1 LDPDNIPVAV
11 FKDCQLLLPVLEEHS
26 LVHVHRGPLVLVSIH
41 ALTQQVIREQLMDG
55 ARAEALRA
63 VLAALQAQ
71 MDTFDRDKSG
81 SYQACTCRAYTAH
94 VKAALEQVGDA
105 DASEDAARLA
115 VDAGD
120 FHRTVTSTYSEARH
134 LYERA
139 LAMRLRLGGGT
150 ESLGVAHC
158 YDRIGSTDDDEGK
171 YEKALELYTKA
182 LDIKTRIYGGDDHLD
197 VAKSYNNIGVVYE
210 KKGDLENALV
220 QHQKALEIRTRVF
233 GSDHPDVAKSY
244 NGIGI
249 VYDSQGKYE
258 RALEYYQ
265 KSRALE
271 YYQKSLEIRIR
282 VFGSDHLDVAA
293 SYNNIGNVYTSHISS
308 SSKVFAIQWSSHCF
322 LFFQQHGRRIQV
334 QHATHQS
341 RAHSGIKKV
350 VINSARKK
358 SCGKQRKTKK

>member
-1 LDPDNIPVAV
+1 MGVLDDLPSPANLADHGMGWILEEGARGFPWGSGKTVVTSRSAEWASDHTLCSGIAVGNFEPAEAVAFLTGRVTHWREDEEGVAAVARRLSYFPLALASAAGCAKKFALGPRQYLDELGKHTSLYLQKWQSRKRAPGEYMFEYADVVRLTWERLASGEDAEAVRELLRKMAFLDPDNIPVAV

-139 LAMRLRLGGGT
+139 CR
-150 ESLGVAHC
+150 S
-158 YDRIGSTDDDEGK
+158 
-171 YEKALELYTKA
+171 
-182 LDIKTRIYGGDDHLD
+182 
-197 VAKSYNNIGVVYE
+197 
-210 KKGDLENALV
+210 
-220 QHQKALEIRTRVF
+220 
-233 GSDHPDVAKSY
+233 
-244 NGIGI
+244 
-249 VYDSQGKYE
+249 
-258 RALEYYQ
+258 
-265 KSRALE
+265 SR
-271 YYQKSLEIRIR
+271 
-282 VFGSDHLDVAA
+282 
-293 SYNNIGNVYTSHISS
+293 
-308 SSKVFAIQWSSHCF
+308 
-322 LFFQQHGRRIQV
+322 
-334 QHATHQS
+334 
-341 RAHSGIKKV
+341 
-350 VINSARKK
+350 
-358 SCGKQRKTKK
+358 